1 MPPCNGAPG
10 SLAPKAHSPA
20 WNDRPITSGTRRC
33 FVTWVVRGLAGILLI
48 VATACTSGDDRTRE
62 AAFTAEVEAAF
73 RARAPNLQIS
83 STTPLELQIR
93 NERGETWTYRLGG
106 MHDDV
111 LGNPAGKQRII
122 TRFVDRTLAYR
133 PMALVADQA
142 TIIPVIRNRAR
153 ANMMPTAA
161 GAPILD
167 PLSDE
172 WVVAYT
178 RGPTAGAAYVTEE
191 TLAQL
196 GLTRDRLRNVAI
208 ENLRRIVG
216 SIDGV
221 EHHLFTMV
229 TAGGA
234 FDPSLVLLDELWRER
249 RFAVDGDIVAAIL
262 EPDGLLVTGSKRA
275 ASIAH
280 LKALANLGRPA
291 TSPPVRLLVYEGGR
305 FRDLRD

>member
-1 MPPCNGAPG
+1 MPHFPGPPG
-10 SLAPKAHSPA
+10 SLVQMANEPK
-20 WNDRPITSGTRRC
+20 WNGLPIGVDPCRL
-33 FVTWVVRGLAGILLI
+33 VTWAKGGLAAVLLL
-48 VATACTSGDDRTRE
+48 VASACTSGDERARE
-62 AAFTAEVEAAF
+62 NAFTAEVEAAF

-83 STTPLELQIR
+83 RTAPLELQVL
-93 NERGETWTYRLGG
+93 NERGETWTYRLGS

-111 LGNPAGKQRII
+111 LKDPAGRQRII
-122 TRFVDRTLAYR
+122 MRFVDRTLAYR

-234 FDPSLVLLDELWRER
+234 FDPSLVLFDELWRER
-249 RFAVDGDIVAAIL
+249 RFAVEGDIVVAIL
-262 EPDGLLVTGSKRA
+262 EPDGLLVTGSKNA

-291 TSPPVRLLVYEGGR
+291 TSPPVRLLVYDGGG